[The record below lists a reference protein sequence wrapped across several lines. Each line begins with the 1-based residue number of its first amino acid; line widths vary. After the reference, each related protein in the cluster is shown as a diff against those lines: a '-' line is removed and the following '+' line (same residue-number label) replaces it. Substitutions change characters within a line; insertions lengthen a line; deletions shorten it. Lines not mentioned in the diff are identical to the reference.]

1 MKIAGYQ
8 GSVNL
13 GAGGGATVK
22 VSSDLNAYGSGG
34 KGLAAIAGAANKWAV
49 AVEAQQEDE
58 DKQSILNAMDIFNK
72 SRYNIMYNDESGLMN
87 TKLEGTAGAGA
98 SYTEQINKARQD
110 VLSNTKLHSQKNQL
124 ALDHLMYQS
133 AQQGFQTV
141 DQYEQKQK
149 EAVTDL
155 RYDNN
160 IQNSCEFVQKNWNNP
175 QALQDEIIRTQLLT
189 SAIYGKRGAEF
200 IESKSRANIGQVVAS
215 AVGASI
221 TNEDYGTMRN
231 LMDKYGSYLTAN
243 QRAAFEK
250 VAYDKESSAFERNA
264 AKDLYAKY
272 GDDEEAVRKA
282 VEGMKGFSGGESGN
296 DFENLLTSFGI
307 QESDGNYNAK
317 NARTGASGKYQI
329 LPSNWPSWSQEA
341 GLPAGAE
348 MTPENQE
355 KVARFKLKQYY
366 DKYGAAGAA
375 VAWYSGETNAQRWVS
390 GKTTDVWGNTW
401 DTPQHGNEPS
411 IKEYAE
417 SVTSRAGNVHST
429 HNMSQDEQDR
439 IMKQYRTIKADH
451 DRIETY
457 KKNKLFEG
465 IKSEL
470 FSMFNNG
477 TSYSDAMAWATNQAG
492 SDPDKY
498 VTYRNAVT
506 AIYGPQGRSGSG
518 GSGGREGIAK
528 LGSDGKEAVISMLE
542 AGRFKSKAEFLAF
555 ARSHGATN
563 SDMNTLDKSYD
574 NWLSGAGE
582 YAYDWDG
589 LCKYAMGSSSNNK
602 VKQGLKIYGKQWVR
616 TYRAEHNGM
625 NPDESV
631 LVDAMKQAITTRTFG
646 TYVTKPGFL
655 WDSTKTFSG
664 NDALLAKAGIAR
676 AEKIADDWYHVTYFD
691 GSDGNVNGGYL
702 DEVMNGDY

>member
-110 VLSNTKLHSQKNQL
+110 VLSNTKLHSKKNQL

-200 IESKSRANIGQVVAS
+200 VESKSRANIGQVVAS

-221 TNEDYGTMRN
+221 TNEDYSTMRN
-231 LMDKYGSYLTAN
+231 IMDKYGSYLTAN

-250 VAYDKESSAFERNA
+250 VAYDKESRAFERNT

-272 GDDEEAVRKA
+272 GDNEEAVRKEL
-282 VEGMKGFSGGESGN
+282 EGMKEFSEGGNEFDNLVAAIGGQESG
-296 DFENLLTSFGI
+296 
-307 QESDGNYNAK
+307 GNYNAK
-317 NARTGASGKYQI
+317 NGRTGASGKYQI
-329 LPSNWPSWSQEA
+329 MPDNWPSWSQEA

-355 KVARFKLKQYY
+355 IVARFKLKQYN

-375 VAWYSGETNAQRWVS
+375 VAWYSGEANAQRWVS

-417 SVTSRAGNVHST
+417 SVIKRAGNVRST
-429 HNMSQDEQDR
+429 HNMSQDRQDR
-439 IMKQYRTIKADH
+439 IMEQYRIIKADH

-465 IKSEL
+465 IKNEI
-470 FSMFNNG
+470 FAMFNNG

-498 VTYRNAVT
+498 VTYRNAVE
-506 AIYGPQGRSGSG
+506 AIYGPQGRSGSSNG
-518 GSGGREGIAK
+518 KLDDDAIGVLEDMLQEGKFASI
-528 LGSDGKEAVISMLE
+528 DQ
-542 AGRFKSKAEFLAF
+542 FLAYAANKGASSAQRGKLEKIYKDWYSGTGEF
-555 ARSHGATN
+555 AF
-563 SDMNTLDKSYD
+563 DMK
-574 NWLSGAGE
+574 
-582 YAYDWDG
+582 G
-589 LCKYAMGSSSNNK
+589 L
-602 VKQGLKIYGKQWVR
+602 VKQVAGKNADALYKKKIQNYGRQWVR
-616 TYRAEHNGM
+616 IYRAQHGGN
-625 NPDESV
+625 NPGESELLEALQNCV
-631 LVDAMKQAITTRTFG
+631 KTKVYG
-646 TYVTKPGFL
+646 SYVTEKHSF
-655 WDSTKTFSG
+655 WFDSTEDIKAS
-664 NDALLAKAGIAR
+664 DADLIARGIASVY
-676 AEKIADDWYHVTYFD
+676 KTGDDWYDVKWLD
-691 GSDGNVNGGYL
+691 GTSGKINGAYL
-702 DEVMNGDY
+702 AKLLKGDY

>member
-231 LMDKYGSYLTAN
+231 IMDKYGSYLTAN

-250 VAYDKESSAFERNA
+250 VAYDKESSAFERNT

-272 GDDEEAVRKA
+272 GDDEEAVRKE
-282 VEGMKGFSGGESGN
+282 VENMDAFSPEGGKVETQAEGTTWVRNSGVSLDGVKQQVTIGLSDIAKEFN
-296 DFENLLTSFGI
+296 TLSGAQLIVTSGTDSTDI
-307 QESDGNYNAK
+307 H
-317 NARTGASGKYQI
+317 
-329 LPSNWPSWSQEA
+329 
-341 GLPAGAE
+341 
-348 MTPENQE
+348 
-355 KVARFKLKQYY
+355 
-366 DKYGAAGAA
+366 AAGEHSHGAGVKLDVAA
-375 VAWYSGETNAQRWVS
+375 DWLENADNRKKFISYMQSKGIKVLDEYSNPSPNSTGGHLDLDFTDYKGGTVAHKHISLDG
-390 GKTTDVWGNTW
+390 
-401 DTPQHGNEPS
+401 
-411 IKEYAE
+411 
-417 SVTSRAGNVHST
+417 
-429 HNMSQDEQDR
+429 QDR
-439 IMKQYRTIKADH
+439 IMKQYRIIKADH

-465 IKSEL
+465 IKSEI
-470 FSMFNNG
+470 FAMFGNG
-477 TSYSDAMAWATNQAG
+477 TSYSEAMAWATNQAG

-498 VTYRNAVT
+498 VTYRNAVV
-506 AIYGPQGRSGSG
+506 AIYGPQGRSGS
-518 GSGGREGIAK
+518 SGGGNGKLDDDAIGVLEDMLQEGKFSSI
-528 LGSDGKEAVISMLE
+528 DQ
-542 AGRFKSKAEFLAF
+542 FLAY
-555 ARSHGATN
+555 AANKGA
-563 SDMNTLDKSYD
+563 
-574 NWLSGAGE
+574 
-582 YAYDWDG
+582 
-589 LCKYAMGSSSNNK
+589 SSAQRGK
-602 VKQGLKIYGKQWVR
+602 LEKIYNDWYSGTGEFAFDMEGLVQQVAGKNADKLYKKKIQNYGRQWVR
-616 TYRAEHNGM
+616 AYRAKNHGM
-625 NPDESV
+625 NPGETELLEALQNCV
-631 LVDAMKQAITTRTFG
+631 TTKVYG
-646 TYVTKPGFL
+646 SYVTEKHSF
-655 WDSTKTFSG
+655 WFDSTEDIKAS
-664 NDALLAKAGIAR
+664 DADLIARGIASVT
-676 AEKIADDWYHVTYFD
+676 KTGDDWYDVKWLD
-691 GSDGNVNGGYL
+691 GTSGKINGAYL
-702 DEVMNGDY
+702 AKLLKGDY

>member
-8 GSVNL
+8 GSVSL
-13 GAGGGATVK
+13 GTGGGATVK

-34 KGLAAIAGAANKWAV
+34 KGLAAIAGTANKWAV

-250 VAYDKESSAFERNA
+250 VAYDKESSAFERNT

-272 GDDEEAVRKA
+272 GDDEEAVRKE
-282 VEGMKGFSGGESGN
+282 VENMDAFSPEGGKVETQAEGTTWVRNSGVSLDGVKQQVTIGLSDIAKEFN
-296 DFENLLTSFGI
+296 TLSGAQLIVTSGTDSTDI
-307 QESDGNYNAK
+307 H
-317 NARTGASGKYQI
+317 
-329 LPSNWPSWSQEA
+329 
-341 GLPAGAE
+341 
-348 MTPENQE
+348 
-355 KVARFKLKQYY
+355 
-366 DKYGAAGAA
+366 AAGEHSHGAGVKLDVAA
-375 VAWYSGETNAQRWVS
+375 DWLENADNRKKFISYMQSKGIKVLDEYSNPSPNSTGGHLDLDFTDYKGGTVAHKHISLDG
-390 GKTTDVWGNTW
+390 
-401 DTPQHGNEPS
+401 
-411 IKEYAE
+411 
-417 SVTSRAGNVHST
+417 
-429 HNMSQDEQDR
+429 QDR
-439 IMKQYRTIKADH
+439 IMKQYRIIKADH

-465 IKSEL
+465 IKSEI
-470 FSMFNNG
+470 FAMFGNG
-477 TSYSDAMAWATNQAG
+477 TSYDAAMTWATNQAG

-498 VTYRNAVT
+498 VTYRNAVE
-506 AIYGPQGRSGSG
+506 AIYGPQGRSGSS
-518 GSGGREGIAK
+518 GSGSGSSNGKLDDDAIGVLEDMLQEGKFASI
-528 LGSDGKEAVISMLE
+528 DQ
-542 AGRFKSKAEFLAF
+542 FLAY
-555 ARSHGATN
+555 AANKGA
-563 SDMNTLDKSYD
+563 
-574 NWLSGAGE
+574 
-582 YAYDWDG
+582 
-589 LCKYAMGSSSNNK
+589 SSAQRGK
-602 VKQGLKIYGKQWVR
+602 LEKIYKDWYSGTGEFAFDMEGLVQQVAGKNADALYKKKIQNYGRQWVR
-616 TYRAEHNGM
+616 AYRTKNHGM
-625 NPDESV
+625 NPGETELLEALRNCV
-631 LVDAMKQAITTRTFG
+631 TTKVYG
-646 TYVTKPGFL
+646 SYVTEKHSF
-655 WDSTKTFSG
+655 WFDSTEDIKAS
-664 NDALLAKAGIAR
+664 DADLIARGIASVN
-676 AEKIADDWYHVTYFD
+676 KTGDDWYDVKWLD
-691 GSDGNVNGGYL
+691 GTSGKINGAYL
-702 DEVMNGDY
+702 AKLLKGDY

>member
-13 GAGGGATVK
+13 GAGSGETVK

-34 KGLAAIAGAANKWAV
+34 KGLTAIAGAVNKWQV

-87 TKLEGTAGAGA
+87 TKLEGTAGASA
-98 SYTEQINKARQD
+98 NYTEQINKARQD

-141 DQYEQKQK
+141 DQYEQKQR

-250 VAYDKESSAFERNA
+250 VAYDKESNAFERNT

-282 VEGMKGFSGGESGN
+282 VEGMNGFSEGGNEFNNLVAAIGGQESGG
-296 DFENLLTSFGI
+296 D
-307 QESDGNYNAK
+307 YNAK
-317 NARTGASGKYQI
+317 NGRTGASGKYQI
-329 LPSNWPSWSQEA
+329 MPDNWPSWSQEA

-355 KVARFKLKQYY
+355 IVARFKLKQYY
-366 DKYGAAGAA
+366 DKYGARGAA
-375 VAWYSGETNAQRWVS
+375 IAWYGGEGALSYSANAMNKKQ
-390 GKTTDVWGNTW
+390 GNG
-401 DTPQHGNEPS
+401 DEPS
-411 IKEYAE
+411 INEYAD
-417 SVTSRAGNVHST
+417 SVLKRMGAVHST
-429 HNMSQDEQDR
+429 RPMSQDEQDR
-439 IMKQYRTIKADH
+439 IIKQYRTIKADH

-465 IKSEL
+465 IKSDL

-477 TSYSDAMAWATNQAG
+477 TSYSDAMSWAVNQAG

-498 VTYRNAVT
+498 VTYRNAVN
-506 AIYGPQGRSGSG
+506 AIYGPQGRSGSS

-542 AGRFKSKAEFLAF
+542 AGKFKSKAEFLAF

-563 SDMNTLDKSYD
+563 SDMNSLDKSYD
-574 NWLSGAGE
+574 NWLNGAGE

-589 LCKYAMGSSSNNK
+589 LCKYAMGGSSNNK

-646 TYVTKPGFL
+646 SYVTKPGFL

-664 NDALLAKAGIAR
+664 SDALLAKAGIAR

>member
-13 GAGGGATVK
+13 GTGGGATVK

-72 SRYNIMYNDESGLMN
+72 SRYNIMYNDENGLMN

-110 VLSNTKLHSQKNQL
+110 VLSNTKLHSKKNQL

-141 DQYEQKQK
+141 DRYEQKQK

-231 LMDKYGSYLTAN
+231 IMDKYGSYLTAN

-250 VAYDKESSAFERNA
+250 VAYDKESSAFERNT

-272 GDDEEAVRKA
+272 GDNEEAVRKEL
-282 VEGMKGFSGGESGN
+282 EGMKGFSDGGNEFDNLVAAIGGQESG
-296 DFENLLTSFGI
+296 
-307 QESDGNYNAK
+307 GNYNAK
-317 NARTGASGKYQI
+317 NGRTGASGKYQI
-329 LPSNWPSWSQEA
+329 MPDNWPSWSQEA

-355 KVARFKLKQYY
+355 IVARFKLKQYY
-366 DKYGAAGAA
+366 DKYGARGAA
-375 VAWYSGETNAQRWVS
+375 IAWYGGEGALNYSADAMNRKQ
-390 GKTTDVWGNTW
+390 GNG
-401 DTPQHGNEPS
+401 DEPS
-411 IKEYAE
+411 INEYAD
-417 SVTSRAGNVHST
+417 SVLARMGTGHST

-465 IKSEL
+465 IKNEI

-498 VTYRNAVT
+498 VTYRNAVN
-506 AIYGPQGRSGSG
+506 AIYGPQGRSGSS

-563 SDMNTLDKSYD
+563 SDMNSLDKSYD

-589 LCKYAMGSSSNNK
+589 LCKYAMGSSSNDK

-676 AEKIADDWYHVTYFD
+676 VEKIADDWYHVTYFD

-702 DEVMNGDY
+702 DEIMNGDY

>member
-13 GAGGGATVK
+13 GADGGATVK

-110 VLSNTKLHSQKNQL
+110 VLSNTKLHSKKNQL

-231 LMDKYGSYLTAN
+231 IMDKYGSYLTAN

-250 VAYDKESSAFERNA
+250 VAYDKESSAFERNT

-272 GDDEEAVRKA
+272 GDNEEAVRKE
-282 VEGMKGFSGGESGN
+282 VENMDAFSPEGGKVETQAEGTTWVRNSGVSLDGVKQQVTIGLSDIAKEFN
-296 DFENLLTSFGI
+296 TLSGAQLIVTSGTDSTDI
-307 QESDGNYNAK
+307 H
-317 NARTGASGKYQI
+317 
-329 LPSNWPSWSQEA
+329 
-341 GLPAGAE
+341 
-348 MTPENQE
+348 
-355 KVARFKLKQYY
+355 
-366 DKYGAAGAA
+366 AAGEHSHGAGVKLDVAA
-375 VAWYSGETNAQRWVS
+375 DWLENADNRKKFISYMQSKGIKVLDEYSNPSPNSTGGHLDLDFTDYKGGTVAHKHISLDG
-390 GKTTDVWGNTW
+390 
-401 DTPQHGNEPS
+401 
-411 IKEYAE
+411 
-417 SVTSRAGNVHST
+417 
-429 HNMSQDEQDR
+429 QDR

-465 IKSEL
+465 IKSEI
-470 FSMFNNG
+470 FAMFGNG
-477 TSYSDAMAWATNQAG
+477 TSYSEAMTWATNQAG

-498 VTYRNAVT
+498 VTYRNAVV
-506 AIYGPQGRSGSG
+506 AIYGPQGRSGSS
-518 GSGGREGIAK
+518 GSGSGSSNGKLDDDAIGVLEDMLQEGKFASI
-528 LGSDGKEAVISMLE
+528 DQ
-542 AGRFKSKAEFLAF
+542 FLAY
-555 ARSHGATN
+555 AANKGA
-563 SDMNTLDKSYD
+563 
-574 NWLSGAGE
+574 
-582 YAYDWDG
+582 
-589 LCKYAMGSSSNNK
+589 SSAQRGK
-602 VKQGLKIYGKQWVR
+602 LEKIYKDWYSGTGEFAFDMEGLVQQVAGKNADALYKKKIQNYGRQWVR
-616 TYRAEHNGM
+616 AYRAKNHGM
-625 NPDESV
+625 NPGETELLEALRNCV
-631 LVDAMKQAITTRTFG
+631 TTKVYG
-646 TYVTKPGFL
+646 SYVTEKHSF
-655 WDSTKTFSG
+655 WFDSTEDIKAS
-664 NDALLAKAGIAR
+664 DADLIARGIASVN
-676 AEKIADDWYHVTYFD
+676 KTGDDWYDVKWLD
-691 GSDGNVNGGYL
+691 GTSGKINGAYL
-702 DEVMNGDY
+702 AKLLKGDY

>member
-13 GAGGGATVK
+13 GTGGGATVK

-231 LMDKYGSYLTAN
+231 IMDKYGSYLTAN

-250 VAYDKESSAFERNA
+250 VAYDKESSAFERNT

-272 GDDEEAVRKA
+272 GDDEEAVRKE
-282 VEGMKGFSGGESGN
+282 VENMDAFSPEGGKVETQAEGTTWVRNSGVSLDGVKQQVTIGLSDIAKEFN
-296 DFENLLTSFGI
+296 TLSGAQLIVTSGTDSTDI
-307 QESDGNYNAK
+307 H
-317 NARTGASGKYQI
+317 
-329 LPSNWPSWSQEA
+329 
-341 GLPAGAE
+341 
-348 MTPENQE
+348 
-355 KVARFKLKQYY
+355 
-366 DKYGAAGAA
+366 AAGEHSHGAGVKLDVAA
-375 VAWYSGETNAQRWVS
+375 DWLENADNRKKFISYMQSKGIKVLDEYSNPSPNSTGGHLDLDFTDYKGGTVAHKHISLDG
-390 GKTTDVWGNTW
+390 
-401 DTPQHGNEPS
+401 
-411 IKEYAE
+411 
-417 SVTSRAGNVHST
+417 
-429 HNMSQDEQDR
+429 QDR
-439 IMKQYRTIKADH
+439 IMKQYRIIKADH

-465 IKSEL
+465 IKSEI
-470 FSMFNNG
+470 FAMFGNG
-477 TSYSDAMAWATNQAG
+477 TSYSEAMAWATNQAG

-498 VTYRNAVT
+498 VTYRNAVV
-506 AIYGPQGRSGSG
+506 AIYGPQGRSGS
-518 GSGGREGIAK
+518 SGGGNGKLDDDAIGVLEDMLQEGKFSSI
-528 LGSDGKEAVISMLE
+528 DQ
-542 AGRFKSKAEFLAF
+542 FLAY
-555 ARSHGATN
+555 AANKGA
-563 SDMNTLDKSYD
+563 
-574 NWLSGAGE
+574 
-582 YAYDWDG
+582 
-589 LCKYAMGSSSNNK
+589 SSAQRGK
-602 VKQGLKIYGKQWVR
+602 LEKIYNDWYSGTGEFAFDMEGLVQQVAGKNADKLYKKKIQNYGRQWVR
-616 TYRAEHNGM
+616 AYRAKNHGM
-625 NPDESV
+625 NPGETELLEALQNCV
-631 LVDAMKQAITTRTFG
+631 TTKVYG
-646 TYVTKPGFL
+646 SYVTEKHSF
-655 WDSTKTFSG
+655 WFDSTEDIKAS
-664 NDALLAKAGIAR
+664 DADLIARGIASVT
-676 AEKIADDWYHVTYFD
+676 KTGDDWYDVKWLD
-691 GSDGNVNGGYL
+691 GTSGKINGAYL
-702 DEVMNGDY
+702 AKLLKGDY

>member
-110 VLSNTKLHSQKNQL
+110 VLSNTKLHSKKNQL

-231 LMDKYGSYLTAN
+231 IMDKYGSYLTAN

-250 VAYDKESSAFERNA
+250 VAYDKESSAFERNIA
-264 AKDLYAKY
+264 NDLYAKY
-272 GDDEEAVRKA
+272 GDDEEAVRKE
-282 VEGMKGFSGGESGN
+282 VENMDAFSPEGGKVETQAEGTTWVRNSGVSLDGVKQQVTIGLSDIAKEFN
-296 DFENLLTSFGI
+296 TLSGAQLIVTSGTDSTDI
-307 QESDGNYNAK
+307 H
-317 NARTGASGKYQI
+317 
-329 LPSNWPSWSQEA
+329 
-341 GLPAGAE
+341 
-348 MTPENQE
+348 
-355 KVARFKLKQYY
+355 
-366 DKYGAAGAA
+366 AAGEHSHGAGVKLDVAA
-375 VAWYSGETNAQRWVS
+375 DWLENADNRKKFISYMQSKGIKVLDEYSNPSPNSTGGHLDLDFTDYKGGTVAHKHISLDG
-390 GKTTDVWGNTW
+390 
-401 DTPQHGNEPS
+401 
-411 IKEYAE
+411 
-417 SVTSRAGNVHST
+417 
-429 HNMSQDEQDR
+429 QDR

-465 IKSEL
+465 IKNEI
-470 FSMFNNG
+470 FAMFNNG
-477 TSYSDAMAWATNQAG
+477 TSYSDAMAWATKQAG

-506 AIYGPQGRSGSG
+506 AIYGPQGRSGSS
-518 GSGGREGIAK
+518 GSGGSSNGKLDDDAIGVLEDMLQEGKFASI
-528 LGSDGKEAVISMLE
+528 DQ
-542 AGRFKSKAEFLAF
+542 FLAY
-555 ARSHGATN
+555 AANKGA
-563 SDMNTLDKSYD
+563 
-574 NWLSGAGE
+574 
-582 YAYDWDG
+582 
-589 LCKYAMGSSSNNK
+589 SSAQRGK
-602 VKQGLKIYGKQWVR
+602 LEKIYKDWYNGTGEFAFDMEGLVQQVAGKNADALYKKKIQNYGRQWVR
-616 TYRAEHNGM
+616 TYRAQHGGN
-625 NPDESV
+625 NPGETELLEALQNCV
-631 LVDAMKQAITTRTFG
+631 TTKVYG
-646 TYVTKPGFL
+646 SYVTEKHSF
-655 WDSTKTFSG
+655 WFDSTEDIKAS
-664 NDALLAKAGIAR
+664 DADLIARGIASVN
-676 AEKIADDWYHVTYFD
+676 KTGDDWYDVKWLD
-691 GSDGNVNGGYL
+691 GTSGKINGAYL
-702 DEVMNGDY
+702 AKLLKGDY

>member
-13 GAGGGATVK
+13 GTGGGATVK

-87 TKLEGTAGAGA
+87 TKLEGTAGASS

-110 VLSNTKLHSQKNQL
+110 VLSNTKLHSKKNQL

-141 DQYEQKQK
+141 DQYEQKQR

-231 LMDKYGSYLTAN
+231 IMDKYGSYLTAN

-250 VAYDKESSAFERNA
+250 VAYDKESSAFERNT

-272 GDDEEAVRKA
+272 GDDEEAVRKE
-282 VEGMKGFSGGESGN
+282 VEGMKGFSGGGNEFDNLVAAIGGQESG
-296 DFENLLTSFGI
+296 
-307 QESDGNYNAK
+307 GNYNAK
-317 NARTGASGKYQI
+317 NGRTGASGKYQI
-329 LPSNWPSWSQEA
+329 MPDNWPSWSREA

-355 KVARFKLKQYY
+355 IVARFKLKQYY
-366 DKYGAAGAA
+366 DKYGARGAA
-375 VAWYSGETNAQRWVS
+375 IAWYGGEGALKYSADAMNRKQ
-390 GKTTDVWGNTW
+390 GNG
-401 DTPQHGNEPS
+401 DEPS
-411 IKEYAE
+411 INEYAD
-417 SVTSRAGNVHST
+417 SVLARMGTGHST
-429 HNMSQDEQDR
+429 RSMSQDEQDR

-465 IKSEL
+465 IKNEI
-470 FSMFNNG
+470 FAMFGNG

-506 AIYGPQGRSGSG
+506 AIYGPQGGSGSSGSG
-518 GSGGREGIAK
+518 GSSNGKLDDDAIGVLEDMLQEGKFASI
-528 LGSDGKEAVISMLE
+528 DQ
-542 AGRFKSKAEFLAF
+542 FLAY
-555 ARSHGATN
+555 AANKGA
-563 SDMNTLDKSYD
+563 
-574 NWLSGAGE
+574 
-582 YAYDWDG
+582 
-589 LCKYAMGSSSNNK
+589 SSAQRGK
-602 VKQGLKIYGKQWVR
+602 LEKIYKDWYSGTGEFAFDMEGLVQQVAGKNADALYKKKIQNYGRQWVR
-616 TYRAEHNGM
+616 AYRAKNHGM
-625 NPDESV
+625 NPGETELLEALRNCV
-631 LVDAMKQAITTRTFG
+631 TTKVYG
-646 TYVTKPGFL
+646 SYVTEKHSF
-655 WDSTKTFSG
+655 WFDSTEDIKAS
-664 NDALLAKAGIAR
+664 DADLIARGIASVN
-676 AEKIADDWYHVTYFD
+676 KTGDDWYDVKWLD
-691 GSDGNVNGGYL
+691 GTSGKINGAYL
-702 DEVMNGDY
+702 AKLLKGDY

>member
-13 GAGGGATVK
+13 GTGGGATVK

-231 LMDKYGSYLTAN
+231 IMDKYGSYLTAN

-250 VAYDKESSAFERNA
+250 VAYDKESSAFERNT

-272 GDDEEAVRKA
+272 GDDEEAVRKE
-282 VEGMKGFSGGESGN
+282 VENMDAFSPEGGKVETQAEGTTWVRNSGVSLDGVKQQVTIGLSDIAKEFN
-296 DFENLLTSFGI
+296 TLSGAQLIVTSGTDSTDI
-307 QESDGNYNAK
+307 H
-317 NARTGASGKYQI
+317 
-329 LPSNWPSWSQEA
+329 
-341 GLPAGAE
+341 
-348 MTPENQE
+348 
-355 KVARFKLKQYY
+355 
-366 DKYGAAGAA
+366 AAGEHSHGAGVKLDVAA
-375 VAWYSGETNAQRWVS
+375 DWLENADNRKKFISYMQSKGIKVLDEYSNPSPNSTGGHLDLDFTDYKGGTVAHKHISL
-390 GKTTDVWGNTW
+390 
-401 DTPQHGNEPS
+401 
-411 IKEYAE
+411 
-417 SVTSRAGNVHST
+417 
-429 HNMSQDEQDR
+429 DEQDR

-465 IKSEL
+465 IKSEI
-470 FSMFNNG
+470 FAMFNKG
-477 TSYSDAMAWATNQAG
+477 TSYSEAMTWATNQAG

-498 VTYRNAVT
+498 VTYRNAVV
-506 AIYGPQGRSGSG
+506 AIYGPQGRSGSS
-518 GSGGREGIAK
+518 GSGGSSNGKLDDDAIGVLEDMLQEGKFSSI
-528 LGSDGKEAVISMLE
+528 DQ
-542 AGRFKSKAEFLAF
+542 FLAY
-555 ARSHGATN
+555 AAKKGA
-563 SDMNTLDKSYD
+563 
-574 NWLSGAGE
+574 
-582 YAYDWDG
+582 
-589 LCKYAMGSSSNNK
+589 SSAQRGK
-602 VKQGLKIYGKQWVR
+602 LEKIYNDWYNGTGEFAFDMEGLVQQVAGKNADALYKKKIQNYGRQWVR
-616 TYRAEHNGM
+616 AYRAKNHGM
-625 NPDESV
+625 NPGETELLEALQNCV
-631 LVDAMKQAITTRTFG
+631 TTKVYG
-646 TYVTKPGFL
+646 SYVTEKHSF
-655 WDSTKTFSG
+655 WFDSTEDIKAS
-664 NDALLAKAGIAR
+664 DADLIARGIASVT
-676 AEKIADDWYHVTYFD
+676 KTGDDWYDVKWLD
-691 GSDGNVNGGYL
+691 GTSGKINGAYL
-702 DEVMNGDY
+702 AKLLKGDS

>member
-13 GAGGGATVK
+13 GAGSGATVK

-72 SRYNIMYNDESGLMN
+72 SHYNIMYNDESGLMN

-110 VLSNTKLHSQKNQL
+110 VLSNTKLHSKKNQF
-124 ALDHLMYQS
+124 ALDHLMYQR

-175 QALQDEIIRTQLLT
+175 QVLQDEIIRTQLLT

-231 LMDKYGSYLTAN
+231 IMDKYGSYLTAN

-250 VAYDKESSAFERNA
+250 VAYDKESNAFERNT

-272 GDDEEAVRKA
+272 GDDEEAVRKE
-282 VEGMKGFSGGESGN
+282 VENMDAFSPEGGKFETQAEGTTWVRNSGVSLDGVKQQVTIGLFDIAKEFN
-296 DFENLLTSFGI
+296 TLSGAQLIVTSGTDSTDI
-307 QESDGNYNAK
+307 H
-317 NARTGASGKYQI
+317 
-329 LPSNWPSWSQEA
+329 
-341 GLPAGAE
+341 
-348 MTPENQE
+348 
-355 KVARFKLKQYY
+355 
-366 DKYGAAGAA
+366 AAGEHSHGAGVKLDVAA
-375 VAWYSGETNAQRWVS
+375 DWLENADNRKKFISYMQSKGIKVLDEYSNPSPNSTGGHLDLDFTDYKGGTVAHKHISLDG
-390 GKTTDVWGNTW
+390 
-401 DTPQHGNEPS
+401 
-411 IKEYAE
+411 
-417 SVTSRAGNVHST
+417 
-429 HNMSQDEQDR
+429 QDR
-439 IMKQYRTIKADH
+439 IMKQYRIIKADH

-465 IKSEL
+465 IKNEI
-470 FSMFNNG
+470 FAMFNNG
-477 TSYSDAMAWATNQAG
+477 TSYSEAMTWATNQAG

-498 VTYRNAVT
+498 VTYRNAVE
-506 AIYGPQGRSGSG
+506 AIYGPQGRSGSS
-518 GSGGREGIAK
+518 GSSNGKLDDDAIGVLEDMLQEGKFSSI
-528 LGSDGKEAVISMLE
+528 DQ
-542 AGRFKSKAEFLAF
+542 FLAY
-555 ARSHGATN
+555 AANKGA
-563 SDMNTLDKSYD
+563 
-574 NWLSGAGE
+574 
-582 YAYDWDG
+582 
-589 LCKYAMGSSSNNK
+589 SSAQRGK
-602 VKQGLKIYGKQWVR
+602 LEKIYKDWYSGTGEFAFDMEGLVQQVAGKNADALYKKKIQNYGRQWVR
-616 TYRAEHNGM
+616 AYRVKNHGM
-625 NPDESV
+625 NPGETELLEALQNCV
-631 LVDAMKQAITTRTFG
+631 TTKVYG
-646 TYVTKPGFL
+646 SYVTEKHSF
-655 WDSTKTFSG
+655 WFDSTEDIKAS
-664 NDALLAKAGIAR
+664 DADLIARGIASVN
-676 AEKIADDWYHVTYFD
+676 KTGDDWYDVKWLD
-691 GSDGNVNGGYL
+691 GTSGKINGAYL
-702 DEVMNGDY
+702 AKLLKGDY

>member
-13 GAGGGATVK
+13 GTGGGATVK

-231 LMDKYGSYLTAN
+231 IMDKYGSYLTAN
-243 QRAAFEK
+243 QRAVFEK
-250 VAYDKESSAFERNA
+250 VAYDKESSAFERNT

-272 GDDEEAVRKA
+272 GDDEEAVRKE
-282 VEGMKGFSGGESGN
+282 VENMDAFSPEGGKVETQAEGTTWVRNSGVSLDGVKQQVTIGLSDIAKEFN
-296 DFENLLTSFGI
+296 TLSGAQLIVTSGTDSTDI
-307 QESDGNYNAK
+307 H
-317 NARTGASGKYQI
+317 
-329 LPSNWPSWSQEA
+329 
-341 GLPAGAE
+341 
-348 MTPENQE
+348 
-355 KVARFKLKQYY
+355 
-366 DKYGAAGAA
+366 AAGEHSHGAGVKLDVAA
-375 VAWYSGETNAQRWVS
+375 DWLENADNRKKFISYMQSKGIKVLDEYSNPSPNSTGGHLDLDFTDYKGGTVAHKHISL
-390 GKTTDVWGNTW
+390 
-401 DTPQHGNEPS
+401 
-411 IKEYAE
+411 
-417 SVTSRAGNVHST
+417 
-429 HNMSQDEQDR
+429 DEQDR

-465 IKSEL
+465 IKSEI
-470 FSMFNNG
+470 FAMFNKG
-477 TSYSDAMAWATNQAG
+477 TSYSEAMTWATNQAG

-498 VTYRNAVT
+498 VTYRNAVV
-506 AIYGPQGRSGSG
+506 AIYGPQGRSGSS
-518 GSGGREGIAK
+518 GSGGSSNGKLDDDAIGVLEDMLQEGKFSSI
-528 LGSDGKEAVISMLE
+528 DQ
-542 AGRFKSKAEFLAF
+542 FLAY
-555 ARSHGATN
+555 AAKKGA
-563 SDMNTLDKSYD
+563 
-574 NWLSGAGE
+574 
-582 YAYDWDG
+582 
-589 LCKYAMGSSSNNK
+589 SSAQRGK
-602 VKQGLKIYGKQWVR
+602 LEKIYNDWYNGTGEFAFDMEGLVQQVAGKNADALYKKKIQNYGRQWVR
-616 TYRAEHNGM
+616 AYRAKNHGM
-625 NPDESV
+625 NPGETELLEALQNCV
-631 LVDAMKQAITTRTFG
+631 TTKVYG
-646 TYVTKPGFL
+646 SYVTEKHSF
-655 WDSTKTFSG
+655 WFDSTEDIKAS
-664 NDALLAKAGIAR
+664 DADLIARGIASVT
-676 AEKIADDWYHVTYFD
+676 KTGDDWYDVKWLD
-691 GSDGNVNGGYL
+691 GTSGKINGAYL
-702 DEVMNGDY
+702 AKLLKGDY

>member
-87 TKLEGTAGAGA
+87 TKLEGTAGASS

-110 VLSNTKLHSQKNQL
+110 VLSNTKLHSKKNQL

-141 DQYEQKQK
+141 DQYEQKQR

-231 LMDKYGSYLTAN
+231 IMDKYGSYLTAN

-250 VAYDKESSAFERNA
+250 VAYDKESSAFERNT

-272 GDDEEAVRKA
+272 GDDEEAVRKE
-282 VEGMKGFSGGESGN
+282 VEGMKGFSGGGNEFDNLVAAIGGQESG
-296 DFENLLTSFGI
+296 
-307 QESDGNYNAK
+307 GNYNAK
-317 NARTGASGKYQI
+317 NGRTGASGKYQI
-329 LPSNWPSWSQEA
+329 MPDNWPSWSWEA

-355 KVARFKLKQYY
+355 IVARFKLKQYY
-366 DKYGAAGAA
+366 DKYGARGAA
-375 VAWYSGETNAQRWVS
+375 IAWYGGEGALKYSADAMNRKQ
-390 GKTTDVWGNTW
+390 GNG
-401 DTPQHGNEPS
+401 DEPS
-411 IKEYAE
+411 INEYAD
-417 SVTSRAGNVHST
+417 SVLARMGTGHST
-429 HNMSQDEQDR
+429 RSMSQDEQDR

-465 IKSEL
+465 IKSNL
-470 FSMFNNG
+470 FAMFNNG
-477 TSYSDAMAWATNQAG
+477 TSYSEAMAWATNQAG

-506 AIYGPQGRSGSG
+506 AIYGPQGGSGSS

-542 AGRFKSKAEFLAF
+542 AGKFKSKAEFLAF
-555 ARSHGATN
+555 ARSHGASN
-563 SDMNTLDKSYD
+563 SEMNSLDKSYD
-574 NWLSGAGE
+574 NWLNGAGE

-589 LCKYAMGSSSNNK
+589 LCRNAMGGKSDPKIKSG
-602 VKQGLKIYGKQWVR
+602 VKIYGKQFVR
-616 TYRAEHNGM
+616 MYRAQHNGM

-631 LVDAMKQAITTRTFG
+631 LLDEMKKSITSKTFG

-664 NDALLAKAGIAR
+664 SDALLAKAGIAK
-676 AEKIADDWYHVTYFD
+676 AEKIGDDWYHVTYFD

>member
-13 GAGGGATVK
+13 GAGSGATVK

-231 LMDKYGSYLTAN
+231 IIDKYGSYLTAN

-250 VAYDKESSAFERNA
+250 VAYDKESSAFERNT

-272 GDDEEAVRKA
+272 GDNEEAVRKEL
-282 VEGMKGFSGGESGN
+282 EGMKGFSEGGNEFDNLVAAIGGQESG
-296 DFENLLTSFGI
+296 
-307 QESDGNYNAK
+307 GNYNAK
-317 NARTGASGKYQI
+317 NGRTGASGKYQI
-329 LPSNWPSWSQEA
+329 MPDNWPSWSQEA

-355 KVARFKLKQYY
+355 IVARFKLKQYY
-366 DKYGAAGAA
+366 DKYGARGAA
-375 VAWYSGETNAQRWVS
+375 IAWYGGEGALKYSAEAMNRKQ
-390 GKTTDVWGNTW
+390 GNG
-401 DTPQHGNEPS
+401 DEPS
-411 IKEYAE
+411 INEYAD
-417 SVTSRAGNVHST
+417 SVLARMGTGHST

-451 DRIETY
+451 DRMETY

-465 IKSEL
+465 IKSNL
-470 FSMFNNG
+470 FAMFNNG
-477 TSYSDAMAWATNQAG
+477 TSYSEAMAWATNQAG

-498 VTYRNAVT
+498 VTYRNAVE
-506 AIYGPQGRSGSG
+506 AIYGPQGRSGSSG
-518 GSGGREGIAK
+518 GGGREAIAK

-563 SDMNTLDKSYD
+563 SDMNSLDKSYD

-589 LCKYAMGSSSNNK
+589 LCKYVMGTSSNDK

-646 TYVTKPGFL
+646 SYVTKPGFL

-664 NDALLAKAGIAR
+664 SDALLAKAGIAR

>member
-110 VLSNTKLHSQKNQL
+110 VLSNTKLHSKKNQL

-133 AQQGFQTV
+133 AQQGFQTG

-221 TNEDYGTMRN
+221 TNEDYSTMRN
-231 LMDKYGSYLTAN
+231 IMDKYGSYLTAN

-250 VAYDKESSAFERNA
+250 VAYDKESSAFERNT

-272 GDDEEAVRKA
+272 GDNEEAVRKEL
-282 VEGMKGFSGGESGN
+282 EGMKGFSEGGNEFDNLVAAIGGQESG
-296 DFENLLTSFGI
+296 
-307 QESDGNYNAK
+307 GNYNAK
-317 NARTGASGKYQI
+317 NGRTGASGKYQI
-329 LPSNWPSWSQEA
+329 MPDNWPSWSQEA

-355 KVARFKLKQYY
+355 IVARFKLKQYY
-366 DKYGAAGAA
+366 DKYGARGAA
-375 VAWYSGETNAQRWVS
+375 IAWYGGEGALNYSADAMNRKQ
-390 GKTTDVWGNTW
+390 GNG
-401 DTPQHGNEPS
+401 DEPS
-411 IKEYAE
+411 INEYAD
-417 SVTSRAGNVHST
+417 SVLARMGTGHST

-465 IKSEL
+465 IKNEI
-470 FSMFNNG
+470 FAMFNNG

-506 AIYGPQGRSGSG
+506 AIYGPQGRSGSS

-563 SDMNTLDKSYD
+563 SDMNSLDKSYD

-589 LCKYAMGSSSNNK
+589 LCKYAMGSSSNDK

-676 AEKIADDWYHVTYFD
+676 VEKIADDWYHVTYFD

-702 DEVMNGDY
+702 DEIMNGDY

>member
-22 VSSDLNAYGSGG
+22 VSSDINAYGSGG

-110 VLSNTKLHSQKNQL
+110 VLSNTKLHSKKNQL

-221 TNEDYGTMRN
+221 TNEDYSTMRN
-231 LMDKYGSYLTAN
+231 IMDKYGSYLTAN

-250 VAYDKESSAFERNA
+250 VAYDKESNAFERNT

-272 GDDEEAVRKA
+272 GDDEEAVRKE
-282 VEGMKGFSGGESGN
+282 VENMDAFSPEGGKVETQAEGTTWVRNSGVSLDGVKQQVIVGLSDIAKEFN
-296 DFENLLTSFGI
+296 TLSGAQLIVTSGTDSTDI
-307 QESDGNYNAK
+307 H
-317 NARTGASGKYQI
+317 
-329 LPSNWPSWSQEA
+329 
-341 GLPAGAE
+341 
-348 MTPENQE
+348 
-355 KVARFKLKQYY
+355 
-366 DKYGAAGAA
+366 AAGEHSHGAGVKLDVAA
-375 VAWYSGETNAQRWVS
+375 DWLENADNRKKFISYMQSKGIKVLDEYSNPSPNSTGGHLDLDFTDYKGGTVAHKHISLDG
-390 GKTTDVWGNTW
+390 
-401 DTPQHGNEPS
+401 
-411 IKEYAE
+411 
-417 SVTSRAGNVHST
+417 
-429 HNMSQDEQDR
+429 QDR
-439 IMKQYRTIKADH
+439 IMKQYRIIKADH
-451 DRIETY
+451 ERIETY

-465 IKSEL
+465 IKNEI
-470 FSMFNNG
+470 FAMFGNG

-498 VTYRNAVT
+498 VTYRNAVE
-506 AIYGPQGRSGSG
+506 AIYGQQGRSGSS
-518 GSGGREGIAK
+518 GSGGSSNGKLDDDAIGVLEDMLQEGKFASI
-528 LGSDGKEAVISMLE
+528 DQ
-542 AGRFKSKAEFLAF
+542 FLAY
-555 ARSHGATN
+555 AANKGA
-563 SDMNTLDKSYD
+563 
-574 NWLSGAGE
+574 
-582 YAYDWDG
+582 
-589 LCKYAMGSSSNNK
+589 SSAQRGK
-602 VKQGLKIYGKQWVR
+602 LEKIYKDWYSGTGEFAFDMEGLVQQVAGKNADALYKKKIQNYGRQWVR
-616 TYRAEHNGM
+616 TYRAQHGGN
-625 NPDESV
+625 NPGETELLEALQNCVKTKVYGS
-631 LVDAMKQAITTRTFG
+631 
-646 TYVTKPGFL
+646 YVTEKHSF
-655 WDSTKTFSG
+655 WFDSTEDIKAS
-664 NDALLAKAGIAR
+664 DADLIARGIASVY
-676 AEKIADDWYHVTYFD
+676 KTGDDWYDVKWLD
-691 GSDGNVNGGYL
+691 GTSGKINGAYL
-702 DEVMNGDY
+702 AKLLKGEY

>member
-110 VLSNTKLHSQKNQL
+110 VLSNTKLHSKKNQL

-231 LMDKYGSYLTAN
+231 IMDKYGSYLTAN

-250 VAYDKESSAFERNA
+250 VAYDKESSAFERNT

-272 GDDEEAVRKA
+272 GDDEEAVRKE
-282 VEGMKGFSGGESGN
+282 VENMDAFSPEGGKVETQAEGTTWVRNSGVSLDGVKQQVTIGLSDIAKEFN
-296 DFENLLTSFGI
+296 TLSGAQLIVTSGTDSTDI
-307 QESDGNYNAK
+307 H
-317 NARTGASGKYQI
+317 
-329 LPSNWPSWSQEA
+329 
-341 GLPAGAE
+341 
-348 MTPENQE
+348 
-355 KVARFKLKQYY
+355 
-366 DKYGAAGAA
+366 AAGEHSHAA
-375 VAWYSGETNAQRWVS
+375 GIKLDVAADWLENADNRKKFISYMQSKGIKVLDEYSNPSPNSTG
-390 GKTTDVWGNTW
+390 GHLDLDFTDYKGGTVAHKHISLDG
-401 DTPQHGNEPS
+401 
-411 IKEYAE
+411 
-417 SVTSRAGNVHST
+417 
-429 HNMSQDEQDR
+429 QDR
-439 IMKQYRTIKADH
+439 IMKQYRIIKADH

-465 IKSEL
+465 IKSEI
-470 FSMFNNG
+470 FAMFGNG
-477 TSYSDAMAWATNQAG
+477 TSYSEAMTWATNQAG

-498 VTYRNAVT
+498 VTYRNAVE
-506 AIYGPQGRSGSG
+506 AIYGPQGRSGSS
-518 GSGGREGIAK
+518 GSGGSSNGKLDDDAIGVLEDMLQEGKFASI
-528 LGSDGKEAVISMLE
+528 DQ
-542 AGRFKSKAEFLAF
+542 FLAY
-555 ARSHGATN
+555 AANKGA
-563 SDMNTLDKSYD
+563 
-574 NWLSGAGE
+574 
-582 YAYDWDG
+582 
-589 LCKYAMGSSSNNK
+589 SSAQRGK
-602 VKQGLKIYGKQWVR
+602 LEKIYNDWYSGTGEFAFDMEGLVQQVAGKNADALYKKKIQNYGRQWVR
-616 TYRAEHNGM
+616 AYRTKNHGM
-625 NPDESV
+625 NPGETELLEALRNCV
-631 LVDAMKQAITTRTFG
+631 TTKVYG
-646 TYVTKPGFL
+646 SYVT
-655 WDSTKTFSG
+655 
-664 NDALLAKAGIAR
+664 
-676 AEKIADDWYHVTYFD
+676 EKHSFWFD
-691 GSDGNVNGGYL
+691 LSL
-702 DEVMNGDY
+702 IHI

>member
-22 VSSDLNAYGSGG
+22 VSSDINAYGSGG

-110 VLSNTKLHSQKNQL
+110 VLSNTKLHSKKNQL

-149 EAVTDL
+149 EAVIDL

-231 LMDKYGSYLTAN
+231 IMDKYGSYLTAN

-250 VAYDKESSAFERNA
+250 VAYDKESSAFERNT

-272 GDDEEAVRKA
+272 GDNEEAVRKEL
-282 VEGMKGFSGGESGN
+282 EGMKGFSEGGNEFDNLVAAIGGQESG
-296 DFENLLTSFGI
+296 
-307 QESDGNYNAK
+307 GNYNAK
-317 NARTGASGKYQI
+317 NGRTGASGKYQI
-329 LPSNWPSWSQEA
+329 MPDNWPSWSQEA

-355 KVARFKLKQYY
+355 IVARFKLKQYY
-366 DKYGAAGAA
+366 DKYGARGAA
-375 VAWYSGETNAQRWVS
+375 IAWYGGEGALKYSADAMNRKQ
-390 GKTTDVWGNTW
+390 GNG
-401 DTPQHGNEPS
+401 DEPS
-411 IKEYAE
+411 INEYAD
-417 SVTSRAGNVHST
+417 SVLARMGTGHST

-465 IKSEL
+465 IKNEI
-470 FSMFNNG
+470 FAMFGNG
-477 TSYSDAMAWATNQAG
+477 TSYSDAMAWATKQAG

-506 AIYGPQGRSGSG
+506 AIYGPQGRSGSS
-518 GSGGREGIAK
+518 GSGGREAIAK

-563 SDMNTLDKSYD
+563 SDMNSLDKSYD

-589 LCKYAMGSSSNNK
+589 LCKYVMGTSSNDK

-646 TYVTKPGFL
+646 SYVTKPGFL

-676 AEKIADDWYHVTYFD
+676 VEKIADDWYHVTYFD

>member
-13 GAGGGATVK
+13 GTGGGATVK

-149 EAVTDL
+149 GAVTDL

-231 LMDKYGSYLTAN
+231 IMDKYGSYLTAN

-250 VAYDKESSAFERNA
+250 VAYDKESNAFERNT

-272 GDDEEAVRKA
+272 GDDEEAVRKE
-282 VEGMKGFSGGESGN
+282 VENMDAFSPEGGKVETQAEGTTWVRNSGVSLDGVKQQVTIGLSDIAKEFN
-296 DFENLLTSFGI
+296 TLSGAQLIVTSGTDSTDI
-307 QESDGNYNAK
+307 H
-317 NARTGASGKYQI
+317 
-329 LPSNWPSWSQEA
+329 
-341 GLPAGAE
+341 
-348 MTPENQE
+348 
-355 KVARFKLKQYY
+355 
-366 DKYGAAGAA
+366 AAGEHSHGAGVKLDVAA
-375 VAWYSGETNAQRWVS
+375 DWLENADNRKKFISYMQSKGIKVLDEYSNPSPNSTGGHLDLDFTDYKGGTVAHKHISLDG
-390 GKTTDVWGNTW
+390 
-401 DTPQHGNEPS
+401 
-411 IKEYAE
+411 
-417 SVTSRAGNVHST
+417 
-429 HNMSQDEQDR
+429 QDR
-439 IMKQYRTIKADH
+439 IMKQYRIIKADH

-465 IKSEL
+465 IKNEI
-470 FSMFNNG
+470 FAMFGNG

-498 VTYRNAVT
+498 VTYRNAVE
-506 AIYGPQGRSGSG
+506 AIYGPQGGSGSSGSG
-518 GSGGREGIAK
+518 GSSNGKLDDDAIGVLEDMLQEGKFASI
-528 LGSDGKEAVISMLE
+528 DQ
-542 AGRFKSKAEFLAF
+542 FLAY
-555 ARSHGATN
+555 AANKGA
-563 SDMNTLDKSYD
+563 
-574 NWLSGAGE
+574 
-582 YAYDWDG
+582 
-589 LCKYAMGSSSNNK
+589 SSAQRGK
-602 VKQGLKIYGKQWVR
+602 LEKIYNDWYSGTGEFAFDMEGLVQQVAGKNADALYKKKIQNYGRQWVR
-616 TYRAEHNGM
+616 AYRVKNHGM
-625 NPDESV
+625 NPGETELLEALRNCV
-631 LVDAMKQAITTRTFG
+631 TTKVYG
-646 TYVTKPGFL
+646 SYVTEKHSF
-655 WDSTKTFSG
+655 WFDSTEDIKAS
-664 NDALLAKAGIAR
+664 DADLIARGIASVN
-676 AEKIADDWYHVTYFD
+676 KTGDDWYDVKWLD
-691 GSDGNVNGGYL
+691 GTSGKINGAYL
-702 DEVMNGDY
+702 AKLLKGDY

>member
-13 GAGGGATVK
+13 GTGGGATVK

-231 LMDKYGSYLTAN
+231 IMDKYGSYLTAN

-250 VAYDKESSAFERNA
+250 VAYDKESSAFERNT

-282 VEGMKGFSGGESGN
+282 VEGMKGFSGGGNEFDNLVAAIGGQESG
-296 DFENLLTSFGI
+296 
-307 QESDGNYNAK
+307 GNYNAK
-317 NARTGASGKYQI
+317 NGRTGASGKYQI
-329 LPSNWPSWSQEA
+329 MPDNWPSWSQEA

-355 KVARFKLKQYY
+355 IVARFKLKQYY
-366 DKYGAAGAA
+366 DKYGARGAA
-375 VAWYSGETNAQRWVS
+375 IAWYGGEGALKYSADAMNRKQ
-390 GKTTDVWGNTW
+390 GNG
-401 DTPQHGNEPS
+401 DEPS
-411 IKEYAE
+411 INEYAD
-417 SVTSRAGNVHST
+417 SVLARMGTGHST
-429 HNMSQDEQDR
+429 RSMSQEEQDR
-439 IMKQYRTIKADH
+439 IIKQYRTIKADH

-465 IKSEL
+465 IKSDL

-477 TSYSDAMAWATNQAG
+477 TSYSDAMSWAVKQAG
-492 SDPDKY
+492 SDADKY
-498 VTYRNAVT
+498 VTYRNAVN

-542 AGRFKSKAEFLAF
+542 AGKFKSKAEFLAF
-555 ARSHGATN
+555 ARSHGASN
-563 SDMNTLDKSYD
+563 SEMNSLDKSYD
-574 NWLSGAGE
+574 NWLNGAGE

-589 LCKYAMGSSSNNK
+589 LCRNAMGGKSDPKIKSG
-602 VKQGLKIYGKQWVR
+602 VKIYGKQFVR
-616 TYRAEHNGM
+616 MYRAQHNGM

-631 LVDAMKQAITTRTFG
+631 LLDEMKKSITSKTFG

-664 NDALLAKAGIAR
+664 SDALLAKAGIAK
-676 AEKIADDWYHVTYFD
+676 AEKIGDDWYHVTYFD

>member
-13 GAGGGATVK
+13 GTGGGATVK

-250 VAYDKESSAFERNA
+250 VAYDKESNAFERNT

-282 VEGMKGFSGGESGN
+282 IEGMNGFSEGGNEFNNLVAAIGGQESGG
-296 DFENLLTSFGI
+296 D
-307 QESDGNYNAK
+307 YNAK
-317 NARTGASGKYQI
+317 NGRTGASGKYQI
-329 LPSNWPSWSQEA
+329 MPDNWPSWSQEA

-355 KVARFKLKQYY
+355 IVARFKLKQYY
-366 DKYGAAGAA
+366 DKYGARGAA
-375 VAWYSGETNAQRWVS
+375 IAWYGGEGALSYSANAMNKKQ
-390 GKTTDVWGNTW
+390 GNG
-401 DTPQHGNEPS
+401 DEPS
-411 IKEYAE
+411 INEYAD
-417 SVTSRAGNVHST
+417 SVLKRMGAVHST
-429 HNMSQDEQDR
+429 RPMSQDEQDR
-439 IMKQYRTIKADH
+439 IIKQYRTIKADH

-465 IKSEL
+465 IKSDL

-477 TSYSDAMAWATNQAG
+477 TSYSDAMSWAVNQAG

-498 VTYRNAVT
+498 VTYRNAVN
-506 AIYGPQGRSGSG
+506 AIYGPQGRSGSS

-542 AGRFKSKAEFLAF
+542 AGKFKSKAEFLAF

-563 SDMNTLDKSYD
+563 SDMNSLDKSYD
-574 NWLSGAGE
+574 NWLNGAGE

-589 LCKYAMGSSSNNK
+589 LCKYAMGGSSNNK

-646 TYVTKPGFL
+646 SYVTKPGFL

-664 NDALLAKAGIAR
+664 SDALLAKAGIAR

>member
-110 VLSNTKLHSQKNQL
+110 VLSNTKLHSKKNQL

-221 TNEDYGTMRN
+221 TNEDYSTMRN
-231 LMDKYGSYLTAN
+231 IMDKYGSYLTAN

-250 VAYDKESSAFERNA
+250 VAYDKESSAFERNT

-272 GDDEEAVRKA
+272 GDNEEAVRKA
-282 VEGMKGFSGGESGN
+282 LEGMKGFSEGGNEFDNLVAAIGGQESG
-296 DFENLLTSFGI
+296 
-307 QESDGNYNAK
+307 GNYNAK
-317 NARTGASGKYQI
+317 NGRTGASGKYQI
-329 LPSNWPSWSQEA
+329 MPDNWPSWSQEA

-355 KVARFKLKQYY
+355 IVARFKLKQYY
-366 DKYGAAGAA
+366 DKYGARGAAIAWYGGEGALKYSAGAM
-375 VAWYSGETNAQRWVS
+375 NRKQ
-390 GKTTDVWGNTW
+390 GNG
-401 DTPQHGNEPS
+401 DEPS
-411 IKEYAE
+411 INEYAD
-417 SVTSRAGNVHST
+417 SVLARMGTGHST

-465 IKSEL
+465 IKSEI

-506 AIYGPQGRSGSG
+506 AIYGPQGRSGSS
-518 GSGGREGIAK
+518 GSGGREAIAK

-563 SDMNTLDKSYD
+563 SDMNSLDKSYD

-589 LCKYAMGSSSNNK
+589 LCKYVMGSSSNDK

-676 AEKIADDWYHVTYFD
+676 VEKIADDWYHVTYFD

>member
-8 GSVNL
+8 GGVNL
-13 GAGGGATVK
+13 GTGGGATVK

-250 VAYDKESSAFERNA
+250 VAYDKESSAFERDT

-272 GDDEEAVRKA
+272 GDNEEAVRKA
-282 VEGMKGFSGGESGN
+282 LEGMKGFSEGGNEFDNLVAAIGGQESG
-296 DFENLLTSFGI
+296 
-307 QESDGNYNAK
+307 GNYNAK
-317 NARTGASGKYQI
+317 NGRTGASGKYQI
-329 LPSNWPSWSQEA
+329 MPDNWPSWSQEA

-355 KVARFKLKQYY
+355 IVARFKLKQYY
-366 DKYGAAGAA
+366 DKYGARGAA
-375 VAWYSGETNAQRWVS
+375 IAWYGGEGALKYSADAMNRKQ
-390 GKTTDVWGNTW
+390 GNG
-401 DTPQHGNEPS
+401 DEPS
-411 IKEYAE
+411 INEYAD
-417 SVTSRAGNVHST
+417 SVLARMGTGHIT
-429 HNMSQDEQDR
+429 HAMSQDEQDR

-465 IKSEL
+465 IKSEI
-470 FSMFNNG
+470 FAMFGNG
-477 TSYSDAMAWATNQAG
+477 TSYSEAMTWATNQAG

-498 VTYRNAVT
+498 VTYRNAVM
-506 AIYGPQGRSGSG
+506 AIYGPQGRSGSS
-518 GSGGREGIAK
+518 GSGGSSNGKLDDDAIGVLEDMLQEGKFSSI
-528 LGSDGKEAVISMLE
+528 DQ
-542 AGRFKSKAEFLAF
+542 FLAY
-555 ARSHGATN
+555 AANKGA
-563 SDMNTLDKSYD
+563 
-574 NWLSGAGE
+574 
-582 YAYDWDG
+582 
-589 LCKYAMGSSSNNK
+589 SSAQRGK
-602 VKQGLKIYGKQWVR
+602 LEKIYKDWYSGTGEFAFDMEGLVQQVAGKNADALYKKKIQNYGRQWVR
-616 TYRAEHNGM
+616 AYRVKNHGM
-625 NPDESV
+625 NPGETELLEALQNCV
-631 LVDAMKQAITTRTFG
+631 TTKVYG
-646 TYVTKPGFL
+646 SYVTEKHSF
-655 WDSTKTFSG
+655 WFDSTEDIKAS
-664 NDALLAKAGIAR
+664 DADLIARGIASVN
-676 AEKIADDWYHVTYFD
+676 KTGDDWYDVKWLD
-691 GSDGNVNGGYL
+691 GTSGKINGAYL
-702 DEVMNGDY
+702 AKLLKGDY

>member
-110 VLSNTKLHSQKNQL
+110 VLSNTKLHSKKNQL

-221 TNEDYGTMRN
+221 TNEDYSTMRN
-231 LMDKYGSYLTAN
+231 IMDKYGSYLTAN

-250 VAYDKESSAFERNA
+250 VAYDKESSAFERNT

-272 GDDEEAVRKA
+272 GDNEEAVRKA
-282 VEGMKGFSGGESGN
+282 LEGMKGFSEGGNEFDNLVAAIGGQESG
-296 DFENLLTSFGI
+296 
-307 QESDGNYNAK
+307 GNYNAK
-317 NARTGASGKYQI
+317 NGRTGASGKYQI
-329 LPSNWPSWSQEA
+329 MPDNWPSWSQEA

-355 KVARFKLKQYY
+355 IVARFKLKQYY
-366 DKYGAAGAA
+366 DKYGARGAAIAWYGGEGALKYSAGAM
-375 VAWYSGETNAQRWVS
+375 NRKQ
-390 GKTTDVWGNTW
+390 GNG
-401 DTPQHGNEPS
+401 DEPS
-411 IKEYAE
+411 INEYAD
-417 SVTSRAGNVHST
+417 SVLARMGTGHST

-465 IKSEL
+465 IKSEI

-477 TSYSDAMAWATNQAG
+477 TSYSDAMAWATKQAG

-506 AIYGPQGRSGSG
+506 AIYGPQGRSGSS
-518 GSGGREGIAK
+518 GSGGREAIAK

-563 SDMNTLDKSYD
+563 SDMNSLDKSYD

-589 LCKYAMGSSSNNK
+589 LCKYVMGTSSNDK

-676 AEKIADDWYHVTYFD
+676 VEKIADDWYHVTYFD

>member
-13 GAGGGATVK
+13 GTGGGATVK

-231 LMDKYGSYLTAN
+231 IMDKYGSYLTAN

-250 VAYDKESSAFERNA
+250 VAYDKESSAFERNT

-282 VEGMKGFSGGESGN
+282 VEGMKGFSGGGNEFDNLVAAIGGQESG
-296 DFENLLTSFGI
+296 
-307 QESDGNYNAK
+307 GNYNAK
-317 NARTGASGKYQI
+317 NGRTGASGKYQI
-329 LPSNWPSWSQEA
+329 MPDNWPSWSREA

-355 KVARFKLKQYY
+355 IVARFKLKQYY
-366 DKYGAAGAA
+366 DKYGARGAA
-375 VAWYSGETNAQRWVS
+375 IAWYGGEGALKYSADAMNRKQ
-390 GKTTDVWGNTW
+390 GN
-401 DTPQHGNEPS
+401 DDEPS
-411 IKEYAE
+411 INEYAD
-417 SVTSRAGNVHST
+417 SVLARMGTGYST
-429 HNMSQDEQDR
+429 RSMSQDEQDR

-465 IKSEL
+465 IKNEL

-477 TSYSDAMAWATNQAG
+477 TSYSEAMAWATNQAG

-498 VTYRNAVT
+498 VTYRNAVV
-506 AIYGPQGRSGSG
+506 AIYGPQGRSGSS
-518 GSGGREGIAK
+518 GSGSGSSNGKLDDDAIGVLEDMLQEGKFASI
-528 LGSDGKEAVISMLE
+528 DQ
-542 AGRFKSKAEFLAF
+542 FLAY
-555 ARSHGATN
+555 AANKGA
-563 SDMNTLDKSYD
+563 
-574 NWLSGAGE
+574 
-582 YAYDWDG
+582 
-589 LCKYAMGSSSNNK
+589 SSAQRGK
-602 VKQGLKIYGKQWVR
+602 LEKIYKDWYSGTGEFAFDMEGLVQQVAGKNADALYKKKIQNYGRQWVR
-616 TYRAEHNGM
+616 AYRTKNHGM
-625 NPDESV
+625 NPGETELLEALRNCV
-631 LVDAMKQAITTRTFG
+631 TTKVYG
-646 TYVTKPGFL
+646 SYVTEKHSF
-655 WDSTKTFSG
+655 WFDSTEDIKAS
-664 NDALLAKAGIAR
+664 DADLIARGIASVN
-676 AEKIADDWYHVTYFD
+676 KTGDDWYDVKWLD
-691 GSDGNVNGGYL
+691 GTSGKINGAYL
-702 DEVMNGDY
+702 AKLLKGDY

>member
-13 GAGGGATVK
+13 GAGSGATVK

-87 TKLEGTAGAGA
+87 TKLEGTAGASS

-110 VLSNTKLHSQKNQL
+110 VLSNTKLHSKKNQL

-231 LMDKYGSYLTAN
+231 IMDKYGSYLTAN

-250 VAYDKESSAFERNA
+250 VAYDKESSAFERNT

-272 GDDEEAVRKA
+272 GDDEEAVRKE
-282 VEGMKGFSGGESGN
+282 VENMDAFLPEGGKVETQAEGTTWVRNSGVSLDGVKQQVTIGLSDIAKEFNTLSGAQ
-296 DFENLLTSFGI
+296 LIVTSGTDSTDI
-307 QESDGNYNAK
+307 H
-317 NARTGASGKYQI
+317 
-329 LPSNWPSWSQEA
+329 
-341 GLPAGAE
+341 
-348 MTPENQE
+348 
-355 KVARFKLKQYY
+355 
-366 DKYGAAGAA
+366 AAGEHSHGAGVKLDVAA
-375 VAWYSGETNAQRWVS
+375 DWLENADNRKKFISYMQSKGIKVLDEYSNPSPNSTG
-390 GKTTDVWGNTW
+390 GHLDLDFTDYKGGTV
-401 DTPQHGNEPS
+401 
-411 IKEYAE
+411 
-417 SVTSRAGNVHST
+417 VHKHISL
-429 HNMSQDEQDR
+429 DEQDR
-439 IMKQYRTIKADH
+439 IMKQYRIIKADH

-465 IKSEL
+465 IKSEI
-470 FSMFNNG
+470 FAMFGNG
-477 TSYSDAMAWATNQAG
+477 TSYSEAMAWATNQAG

-498 VTYRNAVT
+498 VTYRNAVV
-506 AIYGPQGRSGSG
+506 AIYGPQGRSGSS
-518 GSGGREGIAK
+518 GSGSGSSNGELDDDAIGVLEDMLQEGKFASI
-528 LGSDGKEAVISMLE
+528 DQ
-542 AGRFKSKAEFLAF
+542 FLAY
-555 ARSHGATN
+555 AANKGA
-563 SDMNTLDKSYD
+563 
-574 NWLSGAGE
+574 
-582 YAYDWDG
+582 
-589 LCKYAMGSSSNNK
+589 SSAQRGK
-602 VKQGLKIYGKQWVR
+602 LEKIYKDWYSGTGEFAFDMEGLVQQVAGKNADALYKKKIQNYGRQWVR
-616 TYRAEHNGM
+616 AYRTKNHGM
-625 NPDESV
+625 NPGETELLEALRNCV
-631 LVDAMKQAITTRTFG
+631 TTKVYG
-646 TYVTKPGFL
+646 SYVTEKHSF
-655 WDSTKTFSG
+655 WFDSTEDIKAS
-664 NDALLAKAGIAR
+664 DADLIARGIASVN
-676 AEKIADDWYHVTYFD
+676 KTGDDWYDVKWLD
-691 GSDGNVNGGYL
+691 GTSGKINGAYL
-702 DEVMNGDY
+702 AKLLKGDY

>member
-231 LMDKYGSYLTAN
+231 IMDKYGRYLTAN

-250 VAYDKESSAFERNA
+250 VAYDKESSAFERNT

-272 GDDEEAVRKA
+272 GDDEEAVRKE
-282 VEGMKGFSGGESGN
+282 VENMDAFSPEGGKVETQAEGTTWVRNSGVSLDGVKQQVTIGLSDIAKEFN
-296 DFENLLTSFGI
+296 TLSGAQLIVTSGTDSTDI
-307 QESDGNYNAK
+307 H
-317 NARTGASGKYQI
+317 
-329 LPSNWPSWSQEA
+329 
-341 GLPAGAE
+341 
-348 MTPENQE
+348 
-355 KVARFKLKQYY
+355 
-366 DKYGAAGAA
+366 AAGEHSHGAGVKLDVAA
-375 VAWYSGETNAQRWVS
+375 DWLENADNRKKFISYMQSKGIKVLDEYSNPSPNSTGGHLDLDFTDYKGGTVAHKHISLDG
-390 GKTTDVWGNTW
+390 
-401 DTPQHGNEPS
+401 
-411 IKEYAE
+411 
-417 SVTSRAGNVHST
+417 
-429 HNMSQDEQDR
+429 QDR
-439 IMKQYRTIKADH
+439 IMKQYRIIKADH

-465 IKSEL
+465 IKNEI
-470 FSMFNNG
+470 FAMFNNG
-477 TSYSDAMAWATNQAG
+477 TSYSEAMTWATNQAG

-498 VTYRNAVT
+498 VTYRNAVE
-506 AIYGPQGRSGSG
+506 AIYGPQGRSGS
-518 GSGGREGIAK
+518 SGGGNGKLDDDAIGVLEDMLQEGKFSSIAQ
-528 LGSDGKEAVISMLE
+528 
-542 AGRFKSKAEFLAF
+542 FLAY
-555 ARSHGATN
+555 AANKGA
-563 SDMNTLDKSYD
+563 
-574 NWLSGAGE
+574 
-582 YAYDWDG
+582 
-589 LCKYAMGSSSNNK
+589 SSAQRGK
-602 VKQGLKIYGKQWVR
+602 LEKIYKDWYSGTGEFAFDMEGLVQQVAGKNADALYKKKIQNYGRQWVR
-616 TYRAEHNGM
+616 AYRAKNHGM
-625 NPDESV
+625 NPGETELLEALRNCV
-631 LVDAMKQAITTRTFG
+631 TTKVYG
-646 TYVTKPGFL
+646 SYVTEKHSF
-655 WDSTKTFSG
+655 WFDSTEDIKAS
-664 NDALLAKAGIAR
+664 DADLIARGIASVN
-676 AEKIADDWYHVTYFD
+676 KTGDDWYDVKWLD
-691 GSDGNVNGGYL
+691 GTSGKINGAYL
-702 DEVMNGDY
+702 AKLLKGDY

>member
-110 VLSNTKLHSQKNQL
+110 VLSNTKLHSKKNQL

-221 TNEDYGTMRN
+221 TNEDYGTIRN
-231 LMDKYGSYLTAN
+231 IMDKYGSYLTAN

-250 VAYDKESSAFERNA
+250 VAYDKESSAFERNT

-272 GDDEEAVRKA
+272 GDNEEAVRKA
-282 VEGMKGFSGGESGN
+282 LEGMKGFSEGGNEFDNLVAAIGGQESG
-296 DFENLLTSFGI
+296 
-307 QESDGNYNAK
+307 GNYNAK
-317 NARTGASGKYQI
+317 NGRTGASGKYQI
-329 LPSNWPSWSQEA
+329 MPDNWPSWSQEA

-355 KVARFKLKQYY
+355 IVARFKLKQYY
-366 DKYGAAGAA
+366 DKYGARGAA
-375 VAWYSGETNAQRWVS
+375 IAWYGGEGALKYSADAMNRKQ
-390 GKTTDVWGNTW
+390 GNG
-401 DTPQHGNEPS
+401 DEPS
-411 IKEYAE
+411 INEYAD
-417 SVTSRAGNVHST
+417 SVLARMGTGHST

-477 TSYSDAMAWATNQAG
+477 TSYSDAMAWATRQAG

-506 AIYGPQGRSGSG
+506 AIYGPQGRSGSS
-518 GSGGREGIAK
+518 GSGGREAIAK

-563 SDMNTLDKSYD
+563 SDMNSLDKSYD

-589 LCKYAMGSSSNNK
+589 LCKYVMGTSSNDK

-616 TYRAEHNGM
+616 TYRTEHNGM

-676 AEKIADDWYHVTYFD
+676 VEKIADDWYHVTYFD

>member
-13 GAGGGATVK
+13 GTGGGATVK

-110 VLSNTKLHSQKNQL
+110 VLSNTKLNSQKNQL

-221 TNEDYGTMRN
+221 TNEDYSTMRN
-231 LMDKYGSYLTAN
+231 IMDKYGSYLTAN

-250 VAYDKESSAFERNA
+250 VAYDKESSAFERNT

-272 GDDEEAVRKA
+272 GDNEEAVRKEL
-282 VEGMKGFSGGESGN
+282 EGMKGFSEGGNEFDNLVAAIGGQESG
-296 DFENLLTSFGI
+296 
-307 QESDGNYNAK
+307 GNYNAK
-317 NARTGASGKYQI
+317 NGRTGASGKYQI
-329 LPSNWPSWSQEA
+329 MPDNWPSWSQEA

-355 KVARFKLKQYY
+355 IVARFKLKQYY
-366 DKYGAAGAA
+366 DKYGARGAA
-375 VAWYSGETNAQRWVS
+375 IAWYGGEGALNYSADAMNRKQ
-390 GKTTDVWGNTW
+390 GNG
-401 DTPQHGNEPS
+401 DEPS
-411 IKEYAE
+411 INEYAD
-417 SVTSRAGNVHST
+417 SVLARMGTGHST

-477 TSYSDAMAWATNQAG
+477 TSYSDAMAWATKQAG
-492 SDPDKY
+492 SDADKY
-498 VTYRNAVT
+498 VTYRNAVN

-563 SDMNTLDKSYD
+563 SDMNSLDKSYD

-589 LCKYAMGSSSNNK
+589 LCKYVMGTSSNDK

-676 AEKIADDWYHVTYFD
+676 VEKIADDWYHVTYFD

>member
-110 VLSNTKLHSQKNQL
+110 VLSNTKLHSKKNQL

-221 TNEDYGTMRN
+221 TNEDYSTMRN
-231 LMDKYGSYLTAN
+231 IMDKYGSYLTAN

-250 VAYDKESSAFERNA
+250 VAYDKESSAFERNT

-272 GDDEEAVRKA
+272 GDNEEAVRKA
-282 VEGMKGFSGGESGN
+282 LEGMKGFSEGGNEFDNLVAAIGGQESG
-296 DFENLLTSFGI
+296 
-307 QESDGNYNAK
+307 GNYNAK
-317 NARTGASGKYQI
+317 NGRTGASGKYQI
-329 LPSNWPSWSQEA
+329 MPDNWPSWSQEA

-355 KVARFKLKQYY
+355 IVARFKLKQYY
-366 DKYGAAGAA
+366 DKYGARGAA
-375 VAWYSGETNAQRWVS
+375 IAWYGGEGALKYSADAMNRKQ
-390 GKTTDVWGNTW
+390 GNG
-401 DTPQHGNEPS
+401 DEPS
-411 IKEYAE
+411 INEYAD
-417 SVTSRAGNVHST
+417 SVLARMGTGHST

-465 IKSEL
+465 IKNEI
-470 FSMFNNG
+470 FAMFNNG

-563 SDMNTLDKSYD
+563 SDMNSLDKSYD

-582 YAYDWDG
+582 YDYDWDG
-589 LCKYAMGSSSNNK
+589 LCKYAMGSSSNDK

-616 TYRAEHNGM
+616 IYRAKHNGM

-646 TYVTKPGFL
+646 TYVTKPDFL

-664 NDALLAKAGIAR
+664 NDALLARAGIAR
-676 AEKIADDWYHVTYFD
+676 AEKNADDWYHVTYFD

-702 DEVMNGDY
+702 DEIMNGDY

>member
-13 GAGGGATVK
+13 GTGGGATVK

-215 AVGASI
+215 AVGSSI

-231 LMDKYGSYLTAN
+231 IMDKYGSYLTAN

-250 VAYDKESSAFERNA
+250 VAYDKESSAFERNT

-282 VEGMKGFSGGESGN
+282 VEGMKGFSGGGNEFDNLVAAIGGQESG
-296 DFENLLTSFGI
+296 
-307 QESDGNYNAK
+307 GNYNAK
-317 NARTGASGKYQI
+317 NGRTGASGKYQI
-329 LPSNWPSWSQEA
+329 MPDNWPSWSREA

-355 KVARFKLKQYY
+355 IVARFKLKQYY
-366 DKYGAAGAA
+366 DKYGARGAA
-375 VAWYSGETNAQRWVS
+375 IAWYGGEGALKYSADAMNRKQ
-390 GKTTDVWGNTW
+390 GNG
-401 DTPQHGNEPS
+401 DEPS
-411 IKEYAE
+411 INEYAD
-417 SVTSRAGNVHST
+417 SVLARMGTGHST
-429 HNMSQDEQDR
+429 RSMSQDEQDR

-465 IKSEL
+465 IKNEL

-477 TSYSDAMAWATNQAG
+477 TSYSEAMAWATNQAG

-498 VTYRNAVT
+498 VTYRNAVV
-506 AIYGPQGRSGSG
+506 AIYGPQGRSGSS
-518 GSGGREGIAK
+518 GSGSGSSNGKLDDDAIGVLEDMLQEGKFASI
-528 LGSDGKEAVISMLE
+528 DQ
-542 AGRFKSKAEFLAF
+542 FLAY
-555 ARSHGATN
+555 AANKGA
-563 SDMNTLDKSYD
+563 
-574 NWLSGAGE
+574 
-582 YAYDWDG
+582 
-589 LCKYAMGSSSNNK
+589 SSAQRGK
-602 VKQGLKIYGKQWVR
+602 LEKIYKDWYSGTGEFAFDMEGLVQQVAGKNADALYKKKIQNYGRQWVR
-616 TYRAEHNGM
+616 TYRAQHGGN
-625 NPDESV
+625 NPGETELLEALQNCV
-631 LVDAMKQAITTRTFG
+631 TTKVYG
-646 TYVTKPGFL
+646 SYVTEKHSF
-655 WDSTKTFSG
+655 WFDSTEDIKAS
-664 NDALLAKAGIAR
+664 DADLIARGIASVT
-676 AEKIADDWYHVTYFD
+676 KTGDDWYDVKWLD
-691 GSDGNVNGGYL
+691 GTSGKINGAYL
-702 DEVMNGDY
+702 AKLLKGDY

>member
-8 GSVNL
+8 GGVNL
-13 GAGGGATVK
+13 GTGGGATVK
-22 VSSDLNAYGSGG
+22 VSSDLNAYGSGS

-175 QALQDEIIRTQLLT
+175 QALQDEIVRTQLLT

-250 VAYDKESSAFERNA
+250 VAYDKESSAFERNT

-272 GDDEEAVRKA
+272 GDNEEAVRKEL
-282 VEGMKGFSGGESGN
+282 EGMKGFSEGGNEFDNLVAAIGGQESG
-296 DFENLLTSFGI
+296 
-307 QESDGNYNAK
+307 GNYNAK
-317 NARTGASGKYQI
+317 NGRTGASGKYQI
-329 LPSNWPSWSQEA
+329 MPDNWPSWSQEA

-355 KVARFKLKQYY
+355 IVARFKLKQYY
-366 DKYGAAGAA
+366 DKYGARGAA
-375 VAWYSGETNAQRWVS
+375 IAWYGGEGALKYSADAMNRKQ
-390 GKTTDVWGNTW
+390 GNG
-401 DTPQHGNEPS
+401 DEPS
-411 IKEYAE
+411 INEYAD
-417 SVTSRAGNVHST
+417 SVLARMGTGHST

-465 IKSEL
+465 IKSNL
-470 FSMFNNG
+470 FAMFNNG
-477 TSYSDAMAWATNQAG
+477 TSYSDAMAWAVNQAG

-498 VTYRNAVT
+498 VTYRNAVM
-506 AIYGPQGRSGSG
+506 AIYGPQGRSGS
-518 GSGGREGIAK
+518 SGGREGIAK

-664 NDALLAKAGIAR
+664 SDALLAKAGIAR

>member
-98 SYTEQINKARQD
+98 SYTEQINKARQY
-110 VLSNTKLHSQKNQL
+110 VLSNTKLHSKKNQL

-200 IESKSRANIGQVVAS
+200 IESKSRTNIGQVVAS

-231 LMDKYGSYLTAN
+231 IMDKYGSYLTAN

-250 VAYDKESSAFERNA
+250 VAYDKESSAFERNT

-272 GDDEEAVRKA
+272 GDNEEAVRKA
-282 VEGMKGFSGGESGN
+282 LEGMKGFSEGGNEFDNLVAAIGGQESG
-296 DFENLLTSFGI
+296 
-307 QESDGNYNAK
+307 GNYNAK
-317 NARTGASGKYQI
+317 NSRTGASGKYQI
-329 LPSNWPSWSQEA
+329 MPDNWPSWSQEA

-355 KVARFKLKQYY
+355 IVARFKLKQYY
-366 DKYGAAGAA
+366 DKYGARGAA
-375 VAWYSGETNAQRWVS
+375 IAWYGGEGALNYSADAMNRKQ
-390 GKTTDVWGNTW
+390 GNG
-401 DTPQHGNEPS
+401 DEPS
-411 IKEYAE
+411 INEYAD
-417 SVTSRAGNVHST
+417 SVLARMGTGHST

-439 IMKQYRTIKADH
+439 IIKQYRTIKADH

-465 IKSEL
+465 IKSEI

-477 TSYSDAMAWATNQAG
+477 TSYSDAMAWATKQAG

-506 AIYGPQGRSGSG
+506 AIYGPQGRSGSS
-518 GSGGREGIAK
+518 GSGGREAIAK

-542 AGRFKSKAEFLAF
+542 AGGFKSKAEFLAF

-563 SDMNTLDKSYD
+563 SDMNSLDKSYD

-589 LCKYAMGSSSNNK
+589 LCKYVMGTSSNDK

-625 NPDESV
+625 NPDKSV

-646 TYVTKPGFL
+646 SYLTKPVFL

-664 NDALLAKAGIAR
+664 NDALLAKAGIAKV
-676 AEKIADDWYHVTYFD
+676 EKIADDWYHVTYFD
-691 GSDGNVNGGYL
+691 GSDGNVNGGHL

>member
-22 VSSDLNAYGSGG
+22 VSSDINAYGSGG

-110 VLSNTKLHSQKNQL
+110 VLSNTKLHSKKNQL

-221 TNEDYGTMRN
+221 TNEDYSTMRN
-231 LMDKYGSYLTAN
+231 IMDKYGSYLTAN

-250 VAYDKESSAFERNA
+250 VAYDKESSAFERNT

-272 GDDEEAVRKA
+272 GDNEEAVRKA
-282 VEGMKGFSGGESGN
+282 LEGMKGFSEGGNEFDNLVAAIGGQESG
-296 DFENLLTSFGI
+296 
-307 QESDGNYNAK
+307 GNYNAK
-317 NARTGASGKYQI
+317 NGRTGASGKYQI
-329 LPSNWPSWSQEA
+329 MPDNWPSWSQEA

-355 KVARFKLKQYY
+355 IVARFKLKQYY
-366 DKYGAAGAA
+366 DKYGARGAAIAWYGGEGALKYSAGAM
-375 VAWYSGETNAQRWVS
+375 NRKQ
-390 GKTTDVWGNTW
+390 GNG
-401 DTPQHGNEPS
+401 DEPS
-411 IKEYAE
+411 INEYAD
-417 SVTSRAGNVHST
+417 SVLARMGTGHST

-465 IKSEL
+465 IKSEI

-498 VTYRNAVT
+498 VTYRNAVV
-506 AIYGPQGRSGSG
+506 AIYGPQGRSGSS
-518 GSGGREGIAK
+518 GSGGREAIAK

-563 SDMNTLDKSYD
+563 SDMNSLDKSYD

-589 LCKYAMGSSSNNK
+589 LCKYVMGTSSNDK

-616 TYRAEHNGM
+616 TYRTEHNGM

-676 AEKIADDWYHVTYFD
+676 VEKIADDWYHVTYFD

>member
-110 VLSNTKLHSQKNQL
+110 VLSNTKLHSKKNQL

-221 TNEDYGTMRN
+221 TNEDYSTMRN
-231 LMDKYGSYLTAN
+231 IMDKYGSYLTAN

-250 VAYDKESSAFERNA
+250 VAYDKESGAFERNT

-272 GDDEEAVRKA
+272 GDNEEAVRKA
-282 VEGMKGFSGGESGN
+282 LEGMKGFSEGGNEFDNLVAAIGGQESG
-296 DFENLLTSFGI
+296 
-307 QESDGNYNAK
+307 GNYNAK
-317 NARTGASGKYQI
+317 NGRTGASGKYQI
-329 LPSNWPSWSQEA
+329 MPDNWPSWSQEA

-355 KVARFKLKQYY
+355 IVARFKLKQYY
-366 DKYGAAGAA
+366 DKYGARGAA
-375 VAWYSGETNAQRWVS
+375 IAWYGGEGALNYSADAMNRKQ
-390 GKTTDVWGNTW
+390 GNG
-401 DTPQHGNEPS
+401 DEPS
-411 IKEYAE
+411 INEYAD
-417 SVTSRAGNVHST
+417 SVLARMGTGHST

-465 IKSEL
+465 IKNEI
-470 FSMFNNG
+470 FAMFNNG

-506 AIYGPQGRSGSG
+506 AIYGPQGRSGSS
-518 GSGGREGIAK
+518 GSGGSSNGKLDDDAIGVLEDMLQEGKFASI
-528 LGSDGKEAVISMLE
+528 DQ
-542 AGRFKSKAEFLAF
+542 FLAYAANKGASSAQRGKLEKIYKDWYSGTGEF
-555 ARSHGATN
+555 AF
-563 SDMNTLDKSYD
+563 DM
-574 NWLSGAGE
+574 E
-582 YAYDWDG
+582 G
-589 LCKYAMGSSSNNK
+589 L
-602 VKQGLKIYGKQWVR
+602 VKQVAGKNADALYKKKIQNYGRQWVR
-616 TYRAEHNGM
+616 TYRAQHGGN
-625 NPDESV
+625 NPGETELLEALQNCVKTKVYGS
-631 LVDAMKQAITTRTFG
+631 
-646 TYVTKPGFL
+646 YVTEKHSF
-655 WDSTKTFSG
+655 WFDSTEDIKAS
-664 NDALLAKAGIAR
+664 DADLIARGIASVN
-676 AEKIADDWYHVTYFD
+676 KTGDDWYDVKWLD
-691 GSDGNVNGGYL
+691 GTSGKINGAYL
-702 DEVMNGDY
+702 AKLLKGDY

>member
-13 GAGGGATVK
+13 GTGGGATVK

-175 QALQDEIIRTQLLT
+175 QALQDEIVRTQLLT

-231 LMDKYGSYLTAN
+231 IMDKYGSYLTAN

-250 VAYDKESSAFERNA
+250 VAYDKESSAFERNT

-272 GDDEEAVRKA
+272 GDNEEAVRKEIENMDA
-282 VEGMKGFSGGESGN
+282 FSPEGGKVEAQAEGTTWVRNSGVSLDGVKQQVTVGLSDIAKEFNTLSGAQ
-296 DFENLLTSFGI
+296 LIVTSGTDSTDI
-307 QESDGNYNAK
+307 H
-317 NARTGASGKYQI
+317 
-329 LPSNWPSWSQEA
+329 
-341 GLPAGAE
+341 
-348 MTPENQE
+348 
-355 KVARFKLKQYY
+355 
-366 DKYGAAGAA
+366 AAGEHSHGAGVKLDVAA
-375 VAWYSGETNAQRWVS
+375 DWLENADNRKKFISYMQSKGIKVLDEYSNPSPNSTG
-390 GKTTDVWGNTW
+390 GHLDLDFTDYKGGATAHRRV
-401 DTPQHGNEPS
+401 
-411 IKEYAE
+411 
-417 SVTSRAGNVHST
+417 
-429 HNMSQDEQDR
+429 SQDEQDR
-439 IMKQYRTIKADH
+439 IIKQYRTIKADH

-470 FSMFNNG
+470 FAMFNNG

-506 AIYGPQGRSGSG
+506 AIYGPQGRSGSS

-563 SDMNTLDKSYD
+563 SDMNSLDKSYD

-589 LCKYAMGSSSNNK
+589 LCKYAMGGSSNNK

-664 NDALLAKAGIAR
+664 SDALLAKAGIAR

>member
-200 IESKSRANIGQVVAS
+200 IESKSRANFGQVVAS

-272 GDDEEAVRKA
+272 GDNEEAVRKE
-282 VEGMKGFSGGESGN
+282 VENMDAFSTEGGKVEAQAEGTTWVRNSGVSLDGVKQQVTVGLSDIAKEFN
-296 DFENLLTSFGI
+296 TLSGAQLIVTSGTDSTDI
-307 QESDGNYNAK
+307 H
-317 NARTGASGKYQI
+317 
-329 LPSNWPSWSQEA
+329 
-341 GLPAGAE
+341 
-348 MTPENQE
+348 
-355 KVARFKLKQYY
+355 
-366 DKYGAAGAA
+366 AAGEHSHGAGVKLDVAA
-375 VAWYSGETNAQRWVS
+375 DWLENADNRKKFISYMQSKGIKVLDEYSNPSPNSTG
-390 GKTTDVWGNTW
+390 GHLDLDFTDYKGGATAHRRV
-401 DTPQHGNEPS
+401 
-411 IKEYAE
+411 
-417 SVTSRAGNVHST
+417 
-429 HNMSQDEQDR
+429 SQDEQDR

-470 FSMFNNG
+470 FSMFKNG
-477 TSYSDAMAWATNQAG
+477 TSYSDAMAWAVNQAG

-506 AIYGPQGRSGSG
+506 AIYGPQGRSGSS

>member
-87 TKLEGTAGAGA
+87 TKLEGTAGASS

-110 VLSNTKLHSQKNQL
+110 VLSNTKLHSKKNQL

-141 DQYEQKQK
+141 DQYEQKQR

-175 QALQDEIIRTQLLT
+175 QALQDEIVRTQLLT

-231 LMDKYGSYLTAN
+231 IMDKYGSYLTAN

-250 VAYDKESSAFERNA
+250 VAYDKESSAFERNT

-272 GDDEEAVRKA
+272 GDDEEAVRKEVA
-282 VEGMKGFSGGESGN
+282 GMKGFSGGGNEFDNLVAAIGGQESG
-296 DFENLLTSFGI
+296 
-307 QESDGNYNAK
+307 GNYNAK
-317 NARTGASGKYQI
+317 NGRTGASGKYQI
-329 LPSNWPSWSQEA
+329 MPDNWPSWSQEA
-341 GLPAGAE
+341 GLPAGAA

-355 KVARFKLKQYY
+355 IVARFKLKQYY
-366 DKYGAAGAA
+366 DKYGARGAA
-375 VAWYSGETNAQRWVS
+375 IAWYGGEGALKYS
-390 GKTTDVWGNTW
+390 TDAMNRKQGNG
-401 DTPQHGNEPS
+401 DEPS
-411 IKEYAE
+411 INEYAD
-417 SVTSRAGNVHST
+417 SVLARMGTGHST
-429 HNMSQDEQDR
+429 RSMSQDEQDR

-465 IKSEL
+465 IKSNL
-470 FSMFNNG
+470 FNMFNNG

-506 AIYGPQGRSGSG
+506 AIYGPQGRSGSS
-518 GSGGREGIAK
+518 GSGSGSSNGKLDDDAIGVLEDMLQEGKFASI
-528 LGSDGKEAVISMLE
+528 DQ
-542 AGRFKSKAEFLAF
+542 FLAY
-555 ARSHGATN
+555 AANKGA
-563 SDMNTLDKSYD
+563 
-574 NWLSGAGE
+574 
-582 YAYDWDG
+582 
-589 LCKYAMGSSSNNK
+589 SSAQRGK
-602 VKQGLKIYGKQWVR
+602 LEKIYKDWYSGTGEFAFDMEGLVQQVAGKNADALYKKKIQNYGRQWVR
-616 TYRAEHNGM
+616 AYRTKNHGM
-625 NPDESV
+625 NPGETELLEALRNCV
-631 LVDAMKQAITTRTFG
+631 TTKVYG
-646 TYVTKPGFL
+646 SYVTEKHSF
-655 WDSTKTFSG
+655 WFDSTEDIKAS
-664 NDALLAKAGIAR
+664 DADLIARGIASVN
-676 AEKIADDWYHVTYFD
+676 KTGDDWYDVKWLD
-691 GSDGNVNGGYL
+691 GTSGKINGAYL
-702 DEVMNGDY
+702 AKLLKGDY

>member
-34 KGLAAIAGAANKWAV
+34 KGLAAIAGAVNKWAV

-110 VLSNTKLHSQKNQL
+110 VLSNTKLHSKKNQL

-221 TNEDYGTMRN
+221 TNEDYSTMRN
-231 LMDKYGSYLTAN
+231 IMDKYGSYLTAN

-250 VAYDKESSAFERNA
+250 VAYDKESSAFERNT
-264 AKDLYAKY
+264 AKDLYVKY
-272 GDDEEAVRKA
+272 GENEEAVRKEL
-282 VEGMKGFSGGESGN
+282 EGMKGFSEGGNEFDNLVAAIGGQESG
-296 DFENLLTSFGI
+296 
-307 QESDGNYNAK
+307 GNYNAK
-317 NARTGASGKYQI
+317 NGRTGASGKYQI
-329 LPSNWPSWSQEA
+329 MPDNWPSWSQEA

-355 KVARFKLKQYY
+355 IVARFKLKQYY
-366 DKYGAAGAA
+366 DKYGARGAA
-375 VAWYSGETNAQRWVS
+375 IAWYGGEGALKYSADAMNRKQ
-390 GKTTDVWGNTW
+390 GNG
-401 DTPQHGNEPS
+401 DEPS
-411 IKEYAE
+411 INEYAD
-417 SVTSRAGNVHST
+417 SVLARMGTGHST

-465 IKSEL
+465 IKSEI

-477 TSYSDAMAWATNQAG
+477 TSYSDAMAWAINQAG

-506 AIYGPQGRSGSG
+506 AIYGPQGRSGSS
-518 GSGGREGIAK
+518 GSGGREAIAK

-563 SDMNTLDKSYD
+563 SDMNSLDKSYD

-589 LCKYAMGSSSNNK
+589 LCKYAMGSSSNDK

-676 AEKIADDWYHVTYFD
+676 VEKIADDWYHVTYFD

-702 DEVMNGDY
+702 DEIMDGDY

>member
-231 LMDKYGSYLTAN
+231 IMDKYGSYLTAN

-250 VAYDKESSAFERNA
+250 VAYDKESSAFERNT

-272 GDDEEAVRKA
+272 GDNEEAVRKEL
-282 VEGMKGFSGGESGN
+282 EGMKGFSEGGNEFDNLVAAIGGQESG
-296 DFENLLTSFGI
+296 
-307 QESDGNYNAK
+307 GNYNAK
-317 NARTGASGKYQI
+317 NGRTGASGKYQI
-329 LPSNWPSWSQEA
+329 MPDNWPSWSQEA

-355 KVARFKLKQYY
+355 IVARFKLKQYY
-366 DKYGAAGAA
+366 DKYGARGAAIAWYGGEGALKYSAGAM
-375 VAWYSGETNAQRWVS
+375 NRKQ
-390 GKTTDVWGNTW
+390 GNG
-401 DTPQHGNEPS
+401 DEPS
-411 IKEYAE
+411 INEYAD
-417 SVTSRAGNVHST
+417 SVLARMGTGHST

-465 IKSEL
+465 IKSEI

-506 AIYGPQGRSGSG
+506 AIYGPQGRSGSS

-563 SDMNTLDKSYD
+563 SDMNSLDKSYD

-589 LCKYAMGSSSNNK
+589 LCKYVMGTTSNDK
-602 VKQGLKIYGKQWVR
+602 LKQVLKIYGKQFVR
-616 TYRAEHNGM
+616 T
-625 NPDESV
+625 
-631 LVDAMKQAITTRTFG
+631 
-646 TYVTKPGFL
+646 
-655 WDSTKTFSG
+655 
-664 NDALLAKAGIAR
+664 
-676 AEKIADDWYHVTYFD
+676 
-691 GSDGNVNGGYL
+691 
-702 DEVMNGDY
+702 